1 MSRGVALLGA
11 VVVAAAVW
19 WGTASRAPQPTTL
32 AGPLPPVPHG
42 AATALLPL
50 ADGLAVGGDGGGIS
64 IRDAAGAVRHAW
76 TAHAGPVRRLWVD
89 DAGALYSA
97 GADGSVAR
105 WTLDGRRLDR
115 WRLADHALNDAAR
128 GPDGAIVV
136 GGDRGVV
143 ARIDAAGWIAR
154 GSHGRATFAVALS
167 PDGAEALTGG
177 ADGRIVRWAVAD
189 GAPLAAAAVTT
200 GWVTAV
206 HWDARWRLVG
216 ASDGRLSVWQ
226 GPGEA
231 PARVVAVEGGA
242 IVALAV
248 EGDRAVVGSEDG
260 RARVVALATGVIG
273 PTLDPAEA
281 PVGPTTAV
289 ALAGERAWTG
299 GRDDRIRAWR
309 VTDGER
315 LATLPAV
322 IADPSPREF

>member
-1 MSRGVALLGA
+1 MRRLVGALTALG
-11 VVVAAAVW
+11 VAAAVW
-19 WGTASRAPQPTTL
+19 WFVASPAPHPSTV

-50 ADGLAVGGDGGGIS
+50 PDGLAVGGDGGGIS
-64 IRDAAGAVRHAW
+64 IRDDAGAVRHAW

-89 DAGALYSA
+89 GDALYSA

-105 WTLDGRRLDR
+105 WRLDGRRLDR

-143 ARIDAAGWIAR
+143 ARIDEPHRWIAR
-154 GSHGRATFAVALS
+154 GAHGRATFAAALS
-167 PDGAEALTGG
+167 PDGAELLTGG
-177 ADGRIVRWAVAD
+177 ADGRIVRWSVAD
-189 GAPLAAAAVTT
+189 GAAIAASVVSE
-200 GWVTAV
+200 GWVTAA
-206 HWDARWRLVG
+206 HWDATWRLVG
-216 ASDGRLSVWQ
+216 ASDGRLSVWR

-231 PARVVAVEGGA
+231 PARVVAVPGGA

-248 EGDRAVVGSEDG
+248 DGDRALVGCEDG
-260 RARVVALATGVIG
+260 RARVVELASGAIG
-273 PTLDPAEA
+273 ATFDPGDA

-289 ALAGERAWTG
+289 ALAGERAYTG

-322 IADPSPREF
+322 AADPQP